1 MNSVALIIFAK
12 APIPGT
18 VKTRLIDT
26 LGSQGS
32 ADLHKQ
38 LTTRCLEMAA
48 RSSRYAVNLWCTP
61 TPDHSFFKALSTKFS
76 VALRQQQGGDLG
88 ERMAFAI
95 KEALKSNDIAIII
108 GSDCPMLTHRD
119 LELIINK
126 LENGFDA
133 SIIPAE
139 DGGYVLLGLRKFSSV
154 LFKEI
159 EWGGKHVFEKT
170 KMHLND
176 LSWNW
181 YQHET
186 FWDVDRPNDLQ
197 RLKSFDKL
205 LPGTVIG
212 NY

>member
-1 MNSVALIIFAK
+1 MNSVALIIFTK

-18 VKTRLIDT
+18 VKTRLINT

-32 ADLHKQ
+32 TNLHKQ

-48 RSSRYAVNLWCTP
+48 RSSRYQVNLWCTP
-61 TPDHSFFKALSTKFS
+61 TPEHPFFKALSTKFS
-76 VALRQQQGGDLG
+76 VALRQQQGEDLG

-108 GSDCPMLTHRD
+108 GSDCPMLTHKD

-133 SIIPAE
+133 GIIPAE
-139 DGGYVLLGLRKFSSV
+139 DGGYVLLGLRKFSPA

-170 KMHLND
+170 KTHLD
-176 LSWNW
+176 GLSWNW

-186 FWDVDRPNDLQ
+186 FWDVDRPSDLE

-205 LPGTVIG
+205 L
-212 NY
+212 